1 MRKLIVLYGPSAS
14 GKTSVEKELLRLY
27 EGRCQNL
34 LSLTTRKPREGEIN
48 GKDYL
53 FCKDREEFFSHDPFA
68 RIQIGDDKNWL
79 YGVNENSIKSVD
91 DIGIISI
98 ISADYVDA
106 VLAGALR
113 FVYFEDIHL
122 YFFTASNEVRENRLL
137 KRGEDL
143 ERIRMR
149 FDFEDKTS
157 PQDFEARYGWL
168 PHKKNYDTSENSLT
182 AEEIAK
188 EIIEFVD

>member
-1 MRKLIVLYGPSAS
+1 MVKTIYSA
-14 GKTSVEKELLRLY
+14 KIEK
-27 EGRCQNL
+27 
-34 LSLTTRKPREGEIN
+34 S
-48 GKDYL
+48 
-53 FCKDREEFFSHDPFA
+53 FFSHDPFA
-68 RIQIGDDKNWL
+68 RIQIGNDKNWL
-79 YGVNENSIKSVD
+79 YGVNEDSIKSVD

-122 YFFTASNEVRENRLL
+122 YFFTASNEVREGRLL
-137 KRGEDL
+137 QRGEDL

-157 PQDFEARYGWL
+157 PRDFEARYGWL
-168 PHKKNYDTSENSLT
+168 PNKKVYDTSKNSLT

>member
-1 MRKLIVLYGPSAS
+1 MKKLIVLYGPSAS

-27 EGRCQNL
+27 EGRCKNL
-34 LSLTTRKPREGEIN
+34 LSLTTRKPREGEVN
-48 GKDYL
+48 GKDYI
-53 FCKDREEFFSHDPFA
+53 FCKDREEFFNYDPFA
-68 RIQIGDDKNWL
+68 RIQIAGDKNWL
-79 YGVNENSIKSVD
+79 YGVNEDGIKSVD

-122 YFFTASNEVRENRLL
+122 YFFTASNEVREERLL
-137 KRGEDL
+137 ERGENLDNI
-143 ERIRMR
+143 RIR
-149 FDFEDKTS
+149 FDFEDKMT
-157 PQDFEARYGWL
+157 PQNFEARYGWL
-168 PHKKNYDTSENSLT
+168 PNKKVYDTSLKSLT

-188 EIIEFVD
+188 EIIGFVD

>member
-1 MRKLIVLYGPSAS
+1 MKKLIVLYGPSAS

-27 EGRCQNL
+27 EGRCKNL
-34 LSLTTRKPREGEIN
+34 LSLTTRKPREGEVN
-48 GKDYL
+48 GKDYI
-53 FCKDREEFFSHDPFA
+53 FCKDREEFFNHNPFA
-68 RIQIGDDKNWL
+68 RIQIGNDKNWL
-79 YGVNENSIKSVD
+79 YGVNEDSIKSVD

-122 YFFTASNEVRENRLL
+122 YFFTASNEVREKRLL
-137 KRGEDL
+137 QRGEDL

-157 PQDFEARYGWL
+157 PRDFEARYGWL
-168 PHKKNYDTSENSLT
+168 LNKKVYDTSKNSLT
-182 AEEIAK
+182 VEEIAK